1 MILDMF
7 CLGKKGLTSLKTT
20 KYMVDIA

>member
-7 CLGKKGLTSLKTT
+7 CLGRKGLTSLKTT
-20 KYMVDIA
+20 K

>member
-20 KYMVDIA
+20 K